1 MLLQTFLLAASF
13 TVHPQVIP
21 LPSTSFAAAS
31 RRTSAACVAAAQ
43 GDLSSLGLTPYLE
56 KTVKALKMVPDQ
68 KLRYQQLLFLAKKL
82 PPMDKALMVE
92 TNKVPGCLSTVH
104 VHATLDAEG
113 KVRFVGESDAQLTK
127 GLVALLV
134 MGLDGC
140 TSDQIQRV
148 QPEFIKF
155 SGLEQSLTPG
165 RNNGFL
171 NMLSMMKRKA
181 AALSTSSTPPPP
193 PPPPPSPSPPPAS
206 AAGAS
211 RSGAPT
217 MQAGGSGLGPV
228 GTRIEESLRAAFNPS
243 FLQLE
248 DESSQHAGHA
258 GARGLGGES
267 HFALRIESPAFE
279 GMRSLKRHQAVY
291 AALSEE
297 MKLIHALSIKAVTP
311 DEAA

>member
-1 MLLQTFLLAASF
+1 MLNAITAVTVTAANVANVADANAAIASATTPVAHLAYPIAIHLAWCGEACISPAGPAA
-13 TVHPQVIP
+13 PQ
-21 LPSTSFAAAS
+21 
-31 RRTSAACVAAAQ
+31 
-43 GDLSSLGLTPYLE
+43 
-56 KTVKALKMVPDQ
+56 
-68 KLRYQQLLFLAKKL
+68 LFLAKKL
-82 PPMDKALMVE
+82 PPMDKALLVE

-140 TSDQIQRV
+140 TSEQIQRV

-181 AALSTSSTPPPP
+181 AALSTSSTPPP

-311 DEAA
+311 GEAA

>member
-1 MLLQTFLLAASF
+1 
-13 TVHPQVIP
+13 
-21 LPSTSFAAAS
+21 
-31 RRTSAACVAAAQ
+31 
-43 GDLSSLGLTPYLE
+43 
-56 KTVKALKMVPDQ
+56 
-68 KLRYQQLLFLAKKL
+68 
-82 PPMDKALMVE
+82 MDKALMVE

-181 AALSTSSTPPPP
+181 AALSTSSTPPP

>member
-1 MLLQTFLLAASF
+1 
-13 TVHPQVIP
+13 
-21 LPSTSFAAAS
+21 
-31 RRTSAACVAAAQ
+31 
-43 GDLSSLGLTPYLE
+43 
-56 KTVKALKMVPDQ
+56 
-68 KLRYQQLLFLAKKL
+68 
-82 PPMDKALMVE
+82 MDKALLVE

-211 RSGAPT
+211 RSAAPT

-297 MKLIHALSIKAVTP
+297 MKLIHALSIKALTP